1 MADFEKVARRGEIP
15 DGQGKTVEI
24 GGRAIALFN
33 VGGKFHAIDNT
44 CLHRGGPLGEGHVK
58 DNVVS
63 CPWHMWG
70 FDVTTGLCTV
80 NPEFKVETFTVKV
93 DGDDLLIGI

>member
-24 GGRAIALFN
+24 AGRRIALFN

-44 CLHRGGPLGEGHVK
+44 CLHRGGPLGEGHLQER
-58 DNVVS
+58 VVH
-63 CPWHMWG
+63 CPWHGWG
-70 FDVTTGLCTV
+70 FDVTTGVCEA
-80 NPEFKVETFTVKV
+80 NPDFKLETFPVQV
-93 DGDDLLIGI
+93 EGEEVLVGI